1 MSCENLKIHFLT
13 LLFVLSFG
21 RVVLGD
27 VNVKWGR
34 VSGKIIFVFIEIGQL
49 EDTEVEVDEW
59 PLLNLF
65 SFLSQI

>member
-1 MSCENLKIHFLT
+1 MFMLN
-13 LLFVLSFG
+13 G
-21 RVVLGD
+21 
-27 VNVKWGR
+27 GR

-65 SFLSQI
+65 SFLSQIEINCNLRDDLNFD

>member
-1 MSCENLKIHFLT
+1 MLN
-13 LLFVLSFG
+13 G
-21 RVVLGD
+21 
-27 VNVKWGR
+27 GR
-34 VSGKIIFVFIEIGQL
+34 VSSKIIFVFIEIGQL